1 MKKINIFCFGF
12 GQVAKKFIEKINIE
26 KIKVNLTVTSR
37 AKTCKKK
44 IKAVNYESFQFN
56 EREFDKK
63 LINKLNNS
71 DHILVSIAPI
81 NGEDI
86 VIKNFK
92 QVIEKSNYKWIT
104 YLSATNVYG
113 NHEGRWVDE
122 KSETKPLSA
131 KGKERLNAEKA
142 WMSLANDKNL
152 PIQIFRLSG
161 IYSNQRNILVRLKLS
176 EAKII
181 NKKNHFFSRIH
192 VDDIANILF
201 KSLELFKAKEI
212 YNISDDKPASS
223 EEVILYG
230 SKLLGVT
237 KPKTIEIKSIKSE
250 MLRNFYKESK
260 KISNEKMKKFF
271 NYELTHS
278 TYREGLRYIK
288 NNFI

>member
-1 MKKINIFCFGF
+1 M
-12 GQVAKKFIEKINIE
+12 
-26 KIKVNLTVTSR
+26 
-37 AKTCKKK
+37 
-44 IKAVNYESFQFN
+44 NYESFQFN

-161 IYSNQRNILVRLKLS
+161 IYSNQRNILVRLKLG

-212 YNISDDKPASS
+212 YNISDDKPAPS
-223 EEVILYG
+223 EEVTLYG

-278 TYREGLRYIK
+278 TYIEGLRYIK